1 MIRKS
6 YFVVSY
12 NYLKKEGD
20 KLPLSTQEKLYVNSE
35 IERKGKNI
43 VVAYL
48 LAIFLGTL
56 GIHRF
61 YLGKVGSAV
70 SMLILWIF
78 GIITTF
84 ILIGGVVLFA
94 LGIWVIVDLFLI
106 PGMIKQNHNQIE
118 VEVTRNLENQKV
130 QSQ

>member
-1 MIRKS
+1 M
-6 YFVVSY
+6 
-12 NYLKKEGD
+12 
-20 KLPLSTQEKLYVNSE
+20 PLSTQEKLYVNSE